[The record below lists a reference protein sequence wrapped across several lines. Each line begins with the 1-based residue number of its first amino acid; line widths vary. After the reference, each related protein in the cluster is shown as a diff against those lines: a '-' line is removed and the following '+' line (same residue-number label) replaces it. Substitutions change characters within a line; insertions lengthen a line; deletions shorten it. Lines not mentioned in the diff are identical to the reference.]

1 MLQTCK
7 LLLPIF
13 IPSWKFFNRIAPSPR
28 IEFTL
33 LSSGKEDSSCIWQ
46 EFSLRPNQI
55 STIDFIKSIFYN
67 PRWNEALFI
76 SNCAERLVID
86 PNEYCVEEITKRIR
100 TKLEHRG
107 VDLKTSP
114 YLQFRL
120 IFISREGNELQKE
133 ILFTSEIKNIFGD
146 IES

>member
-1 MLQTCK
+1 MQTFK

-28 IEFTL
+28 IEFAL
-33 LSSGKEDSSCIWQ
+33 LRSEQEESCNWQ
-46 EFSLRPNQI
+46 ELVLRPKQI
-55 STIDFIKSIFYN
+55 STIDFVKSIFYN

-86 PNEYCVEEITKRIR
+86 PNQYCVDEIVKRIR
-100 TKLEHRG
+100 FELQRRG
-107 VDLKTSP
+107 IEINSTP

-120 IFISREGNELQKE
+120 IFIGREGNELQKE